1 MSAGETTSGSPD
13 DFRMTPLERN
23 ASIWLALLYG
33 SRMLGMFLILPV
45 FAVHA
50 AGMPGGSNAAMVGLA
65 FGIYGL
71 TQAVF
76 QIPFGAASDRFGRK
90 PVITAGLLLMLV
102 GSLVAAAADT
112 LAGLAV
118 GRALQGAGAVSAAV
132 SALLADTTRDS
143 QRTKAMAMV
152 GVTIGLSFA
161 FSLVAA
167 PLLYRAIGLSGIFVL
182 TGLLAVAGI
191 AIVWWLIPT
200 PAPAAGAAGSG
211 VARPIASGPVTSSPV
226 AESSVAESSV
236 ASGPAAFGRRRFSG
250 LRKVLEPDL
259 IRLDIGIFVLHLTQM
274 TLFVVVPA
282 RLVGLAGLPLSEHW
296 KIYLPVVIA
305 SFAVMMPPL
314 NWAERNGRLRGLF
327 LFAICA
333 QFASQV
339 GFAFVPPGLG
349 SMSVFLLVFFISF
362 NMLEALMPSL
372 LTRLAPVD
380 GRGTAMGV
388 FSTAQALGIFAG
400 GALGGLLAERL
411 GEISVFIA
419 AALAIAAWGLVARGA
434 RRWPGRH
441 GAVAGT
447 G

>member
-1 MSAGETTSGSPD
+1 MSAGETTSGSRD

-50 AGMPGGSNAAMVGLA
+50 AGMPGGANAAAVGLA

-71 TQAVF
+71 TQAIF

-90 PVITAGLLLMLV
+90 PVITAGLLLMFA

-112 LAGLAV
+112 LAGLTV
-118 GRALQGAGAVSAAV
+118 GRALQGAGAVSAAL

-152 GVTIGLSFA
+152 GATIGLSFA

-167 PLLYRAIGLSGIFVL
+167 PLLYRAIGLSGLFVF
-182 TGLLAVAGI
+182 TGLLALAGI

-200 PAPAAGAAGSG
+200 PAPLDKGAAGAARTAPTAG
-211 VARPIASGPVTSSPV
+211 AASSSPV
-226 AESSVAESSV
+226 QAADPMPVAR
-236 ASGPAAFGRRRFSG
+236 GGRFARLRR
-250 LRKVLEPDL
+250 VIDADTM
-259 IRLDIGIFVLHLTQM
+259 RLDLGIFVLHLTQM
-274 TLFVVVPA
+274 TLFVVIPA
-282 RLVGLAGLPLSEHW
+282 RLVRDVGLPLAEHW
-296 KIYLPVVIA
+296 KIYLPVVVA

-314 NWAERNGRLRGLF
+314 NWAERNGHIRGLF
-327 LFAICA
+327 LIAIAC
-333 QFASQV
+333 QFVTQL
-339 GFAFVPPGLG
+339 GFAFVPAGLG
-349 SMSVFLLVFFISF
+349 SISVFLLTFFISF

-372 LTRLAPVD
+372 LSRLAPAD
-380 GRGTAMGV
+380 GRGAAMGV
-388 FSTAQALGIFAG
+388 FSTSQALGIFCG
-400 GALGGLLAERL
+400 GALGGLLVQRL
-411 GEISVFIA
+411 GETSVYVA
-419 AALAIAAWGLVARGA
+419 AALAIAVWGLVARGA

-441 GAVAGT
+441 GAVASAA
-447 G
+447 

>member
-1 MSAGETTSGSPD
+1 MSAGETTSRSSD

-50 AGMPGGSNAAMVGLA
+50 AGMPGGSNAALVGFA

-71 TQAVF
+71 TQAIF

-102 GSLVAAAADT
+102 GSLVAAAADSLT
-112 LAGLAV
+112 GLTV
-118 GRALQGAGAVSAAV
+118 GRALQGAGAVSAAL

-152 GVTIGLSFA
+152 GATIGLSFA

-167 PLLYRAIGLSGIFVL
+167 PLLYDVIGLSGIFVL
-182 TGLLAVAGI
+182 TGLLALAGI
-191 AIVWWLIPT
+191 VITWWLIPA
-200 PAPAAGAAGSG
+200 PPAAVAGGDGLGVLTGGRVADAAGSATVG
-211 VARPIASGPVTSSPV
+211 APPRSLLRYPKL
-226 AESSVAESSV
+226 
-236 ASGPAAFGRRRFSG
+236 RRA
-250 LRKVLEPDL
+250 LDPDML
-259 IRLDIGIFVLHLTQM
+259 RLDFGIFVLHLTQM

-282 RLVGLAGLPLSEHW
+282 RLVEMAGLPLSEHW

-314 NWAERNGRLRGLF
+314 NWAERNGRIRGLF
-327 LFAICA
+327 LVAIA
-333 QFASQV
+333 GQFVSQM

-349 SMSVFLLVFFISF
+349 SVSVFMLTFFISF

-372 LTRLAPVD
+372 LSRLAPAD
-380 GRGTAMGV
+380 GRGTAMGI
-388 FSTAQALGIFAG
+388 FSTSQALGVFVG
-400 GALGGLLAERL
+400 GALGGLLTQRL
-411 GEISVFIA
+411 GETSVFIA
-419 AALAIAAWGLVARGA
+419 AGLVIVAWYLVARGA

-441 GAVAGT
+441 GAIAPRA
-447 G
+447 

>member
-1 MSAGETTSGSPD
+1 MSAGETTSGSRD

-50 AGMPGGSNAAMVGLA
+50 AGMPGGSNAAAVGLA

-71 TQAVF
+71 TQAIF

-90 PVITAGLLLMLV
+90 PVITAGLLLMFA

-112 LAGLAV
+112 LTGLTL
-118 GRALQGAGAVSAAV
+118 GRALQGAGAVSAAL

-152 GVTIGLSFA
+152 GATIGLSFA

-167 PLLYRAIGLSGIFVL
+167 PLLYRAVGLSGLFVL
-182 TGLLAVAGI
+182 TALLALAGI
-191 AIVWWLIPT
+191 AIVWWLVPT
-200 PAPAAGAAGSG
+200 PMPAGEGGAANPQSSPAHTTGS
-211 VARPIASGPVTSSPV
+211 AASG
-226 AESSVAESSV
+226 
-236 ASGPAAFGRRRFSG
+236 RFSR
-250 LRKVLEPDL
+250 LRKVVDADTM
-259 IRLDIGIFVLHLTQM
+259 RLNLGIFVLHLTQM

-282 RLVGLAGLPLSEHW
+282 RLVAEVGLPLAEHW
-296 KIYLPVVIA
+296 KIYLPVVVA

-314 NWAERNGRLRGLF
+314 NWAERNGRIRGLF
-327 LFAICA
+327 LIAVGC
-333 QFASQV
+333 QFITQL

-349 SMSVFLLVFFISF
+349 SISVFLLTFFISF

-372 LTRLAPVD
+372 LSRLVPAK
-380 GRGTAMGV
+380 GRGAAMGI
-388 FSTAQALGIFAG
+388 FSTSQALGIFCG
-400 GALGGLLAERL
+400 GALGGLLVQRL
-411 GEISVFIA
+411 GETSVYVA
-419 AALAIAAWGLVARGA
+419 AALAIAVWGLVARRA
-434 RRWPGRH
+434 QRWPGRH
-441 GAVAGT
+441 GAVASAP
-447 G
+447 

>member
-1 MSAGETTSGSPD
+1 VSNTSVSDTSADRVD
-13 DFRMTPLERN
+13 DLRMTPFERN

-50 AGMPGGSNAAMVGLA
+50 AGMPGGSNAALVGLA

-71 TQAVF
+71 TQALF

-90 PVITAGLLLMLV
+90 PVITAGLLLMLA

-112 LAGLAV
+112 LAGLTL
-118 GRALQGAGAVSAAV
+118 GRALQGAGAVSAAI

-152 GVTIGLSFA
+152 GAMIGLSFA

-167 PLLYRAIGLSGIFVL
+167 PLLYQAVGLSGIFVV
-182 TGLLAVAGI
+182 TALLAAAGI
-191 AIVWWLIPT
+191 AIVWWLIPS
-200 PAPAAGAAGSG
+200 PGRSGEAAIRTAGRSGRGNADSTAAAGSG
-211 VARPIASGPVTSSPV
+211 PRRILDADMMRLN
-226 AESSVAESSV
+226 
-236 ASGPAAFGRRRFSG
+236 FG
-250 LRKVLEPDL
+250 V
-259 IRLDIGIFVLHLTQM
+259 FVLHLTQM

-282 RLVGLAGLPLSEHW
+282 RLVNLVGLPLSDHW

-314 NWAERNGRLRGLF
+314 NWAERAGRLRGLF
-327 LFAICA
+327 LFAIGG
-333 QFASQV
+333 QFVSQL
-339 GFAFVPPGLG
+339 GLAFVPPGLG

-372 LTRLAPVD
+372 LSRLAPSS
-380 GRGTAMGV
+380 GRGTAMGI
-388 FSTAQALGIFAG
+388 FSTTQALGIFAG
-400 GALGGLLAERL
+400 GALGGLLAHRL
-411 GEISVFIA
+411 GDASVFVASALLIA
-419 AALAIAAWGLVARGA
+419 VWAVVARGA

-441 GAVAGT
+441 GVVASGV
-447 G
+447 